1 MVELL
6 QLQRYN
12 METIRTVIAQ
22 LGLLIFLMP
31 AEIADSEDSKV
42 KERLSNLL
50 HFSKTHT
57 KPNHVQCIC
66 LV

>member
-1 MVELL
+1 
-6 QLQRYN
+6 

-22 LGLLIFLMP
+22 LGLLIFLML